1 MAKSGNGQ
9 GASDPQFSNMVTIYT
24 EFKTDPGAGAR
35 VVALRVDAGA
45 KAGYVI
51 LRSEGVHGH
60 GYSGSGSRDRALSAA
75 GKIDEPMETL
85 DRKSSFRLPF
95 KILIFES
102 GRREMDGELSP
113 SLDFVNRA
121 LDVQES
127 REEEALTLGSEEP
140 TEPLSNGS
148 VYMPASSTERGIA
161 DLAEDG
167 QTGKLLIPMP
177 LRTVACPCNQVFCN
191 VYEFE
196 IHMERAHM
204 GIDVKYTC
212 DLCGKHCL
220 RVHGAKYIGRYAEVI
235 QFDQ

>member
-1 MAKSGNGQ
+1 LAKSGNGQ

-51 LRSEGVHGH
+51 LRSEGVHGL

-102 GRREMDGELSP
+102 GRRRWM
-113 SLDFVNRA
+113 VNYHH
-121 LDVQES
+121 
-127 REEEALTLGSEEP
+127 P
-140 TEPLSNGS
+140 
-148 VYMPASSTERGIA
+148 
-161 DLAEDG
+161 
-167 QTGKLLIPMP
+167 
-177 LRTVACPCNQVFCN
+177 
-191 VYEFE
+191 
-196 IHMERAHM
+196 
-204 GIDVKYTC
+204 
-212 DLCGKHCL
+212 
-220 RVHGAKYIGRYAEVI
+220 
-235 QFDQ
+235 